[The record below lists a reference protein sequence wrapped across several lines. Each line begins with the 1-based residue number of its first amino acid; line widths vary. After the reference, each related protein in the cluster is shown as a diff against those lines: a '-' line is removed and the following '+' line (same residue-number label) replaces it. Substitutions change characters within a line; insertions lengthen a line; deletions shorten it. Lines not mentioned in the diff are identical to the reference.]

1 MRDMQSQGAI
11 TILGRLPIAIE
22 GLKRILTEYGFD
34 VIGSGMDIASIPK
47 TTIQEGDFHIV
58 IVDELIDVHGPKYVG
73 EVLETFRDARIVIAS
88 NAFDFATMAACFRE
102 GAFGYIVKSISSKSL
117 VASLQLVAAGEKV
130 MPTSLV
136 DALPDHPG
144 GAYDSGYTSP
154 SFRDVGLSQ
163 REAEILT
170 YLVNGQPNK
179 KISRDLKISEATV
192 KVHVKAILRKVGV
205 QNRTQ
210 AAIWAMG
217 EREDSTNTGEGE
229 QSHNGHP

>member
-34 VIGSGMDIASIPK
+34 VIGSSMDIASMPK
-47 TTIQEGDFHIV
+47 ITVKDGDFHIIV
-58 IVDELIDVHGPKYVG
+58 IDELIDVHGPKYVR
-73 EVLETFRDARIVIAS
+73 EVLEAFRDARIVVAS

-102 GAFGYIVKSISSKSL
+102 GAFGYIVKNISSKSL
-117 VASLQLVAAGEKV
+117 VASLQLVAVGEKV

-136 DALPDHPG
+136 DALPDHPAG
-144 GAYDSGYTSP
+144 GYEGGGTTP

-179 KISRDLKISEATV
+179 MISRDLKISEATV

-217 EREDSTNTGEGE
+217 EKDEGANTSEGE
-229 QSHNGHP
+229 APHNGHP